1 MVPRDALSPIAGAAT
16 WDFGDGF
23 ASGNKVT
30 HIFSTPGTY
39 TITVKASDTLGNTT
53 IVANRSIHIVAVAG
67 GTKAAVLR
75 LNPLKTLQLK
85 TFKKQKY
92 VAVSVYLDFA
102 TNVEFRVQR
111 GAKLVSKKTKKMPA
125 GTSALH
131 LPIAKSQLRKGTY
144 KVTVRAL
151 TGTLKASRS
160 FRVR

>member
-1 MVPRDALSPIAGAAT
+1 M
-16 WDFGDGF
+16 
-23 ASGNKVT
+23 
-30 HIFSTPGTY
+30 
-39 TITVKASDTLGNTT
+39 
-53 IVANRSIHIVAVAG
+53 AVAG